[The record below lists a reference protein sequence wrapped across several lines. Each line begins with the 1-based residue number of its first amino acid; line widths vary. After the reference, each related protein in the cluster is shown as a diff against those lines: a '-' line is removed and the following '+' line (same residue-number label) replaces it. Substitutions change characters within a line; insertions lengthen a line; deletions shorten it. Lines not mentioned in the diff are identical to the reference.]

1 MISYILKLLAVK
13 VSLDSDDADTS
24 APLQFEPIVEE
35 ASDNVQI
42 ASETL
47 ARECGMFGHIIGSST
62 TPIDLSVAMTSA
74 RMQAFRPEI
83 QEGQELIDNYKSS
96 IPKGAMT

>member
-1 MISYILKLLAVK
+1 MISYLLKFLAVR
-13 VSLDSDDADTS
+13 VFLDSDDADTA
-24 APLQFEPIVEE
+24 APLQYEPVIEE
-35 ASDNVQI
+35 ASDNIEI
-42 ASETL
+42 ARNTL

>member
-1 MISYILKLLAVK
+1 MISYLLKFLAVR
-13 VSLDSDDADTS
+13 VFLDSDDADTA
-24 APLQFEPIVEE
+24 APLQYEPVIEE
-35 ASDNVQI
+35 ASDNIEI
-42 ASETL
+42 ARNTL

-62 TPIDLSVAMTSA
+62 TPIDLSVAMASS